1 MRTIEQVWP
10 FFGLRV
16 RSGPVELRGICDADL
31 PVLADVA
38 VAGIHD
44 PSLMPF
50 FFPWT
55 DMSDDDL
62 PLNFIQYH
70 WRNRAEFGP
79 ARWGLLLGV
88 WFEGRLVGCQGITTK
103 DFLVTR
109 TGETGSWLGKA
120 SQGRGIGTLMRQ
132 LICVLCFD
140 HLDFVEVTSSAFT
153 DNPASLAVSRKVG
166 YVDNGEFRMRRRTE
180 ELAVNR
186 QLVLTPERFVRPD
199 EPVEVTG
206 VAPVRA
212 LLALDR

>member
-1 MRTIEQVWP
+1 M
-10 FFGLRV
+10 
-16 RSGPVELRGICDADL
+16 
-31 PVLADVA
+31 
-38 VAGIHD
+38 
-44 PSLMPF
+44 
-50 FFPWT
+50 
-55 DMSDDDL
+55 
-62 PLNFIQYH
+62 
-70 WRNRAEFGP
+70 
-79 ARWGLLLGV
+79 
-88 WFEGRLVGCQGITTK
+88 GCQGITTK